1 MGFVMSKVFGALF
14 GSKEV
19 RILILGL
26 DNAGKTTILCEL
38 CRNFGSGLYI
48 FFLFLFLSFPN
59 FIISSRA
66 DYSFLVTLG
75 SLCVCTDRLQA
86 DEVIETVPTI
96 GFNVETLQYKN
107 LKFQVWDLGGQTSI
121 RPYWR
126 CYYANTDAIIFVVD
140 SVDVDRLPVAKSE
153 LMAMLQ
159 EEDLKDAKLLVFAN
173 KQDQDGALGA
183 ADISQALG
191 LDTIKNRQWTIQ
203 QTCARKGEG
212 LYEGFDWLVTQIK
225 GTQ

>member
-26 DNAGKTTILCEL
+26 DNAGKTTILCTSTPSS
-38 CRNFGSGLYI
+38 NVVV
-48 FFLFLFLSFPN
+48 FFLSKKCRPFSLLCDSHSPHPLFLS
-59 FIISSRA
+59 
-66 DYSFLVTLG
+66 
-75 SLCVCTDRLQA
+75 TDRLQA

-173 KQDQDGALGA
+173 KQDQEGALGA
-183 ADISQALG
+183 AEISQALG

-203 QTCARKGEG
+203 QTAAKQGVG
-212 LYEGFDWLVTQIK
+212 LFEGFDWLVTQIK
-225 GTQ
+225 GAT

>member
-1 MGFVMSKVFGALF
+1 MSVTKLWLRLVF
-14 GSKEV
+14 
-19 RILILGL
+19 
-26 DNAGKTTILCEL
+26 
-38 CRNFGSGLYI
+38 
-48 FFLFLFLSFPN
+48 FFLFLFGRYFSFSFSVPQLN
-59 FIISSRA
+59 FIISSRVLTILFSSLLA
-66 DYSFLVTLG
+66 LFLY
-75 SLCVCTDRLQA
+75 CTDRLQA

-212 LYEGFDWLVTQIK
+212 LFEGFDWLVTQIK

>member
-1 MGFVMSKVFGALF
+1 M
-14 GSKEV
+14 
-19 RILILGL
+19 
-26 DNAGKTTILCEL
+26 
-38 CRNFGSGLYI
+38 
-48 FFLFLFLSFPN
+48 
-59 FIISSRA
+59 
-66 DYSFLVTLG
+66 
-75 SLCVCTDRLQA
+75 QA

-140 SVDVDRLPVAKSE
+140 SVDIDRLPVAKSE

-159 EEDLKDAKLLVFAN
+159 EEDLKEAKLLVFAN
-173 KQDQDGALGA
+173 KQDQEGALGA
-183 ADISQALG
+183 AEISSALG

-203 QTCARKGEG
+203 TTCARKGEG
-212 LYEGFDWLVTQIK
+212 LFEGFDWLVQQIK
-225 GTQ
+225 GAGT